1 MKLIK
6 ATLVTGIIAMS
17 FVSCQKCYTC
27 ERDGIGGT
35 DTKEVCD
42 GPIEADD
49 RAENLEND
57 GYSCTIKS

>member
-1 MKLIK
+1 MKTIK
-6 ATLVTGIIAMS
+6 AALFTAVLTLS
-17 FVSCQKCYTC
+17 FVSCQKCYEC
-27 ERDGIGGT
+27 QRDGIGGT

-57 GYSCTIKS
+57 GYSCSLK